1 MFDLDAQRRGWRD
14 ALLGE
19 DALGPIEVDE
29 LEDQLL
35 SELETLTPLGLSE
48 EEAFWVAAK
57 RVGDH
62 SALATEFGKVNR
74 KAVWN
79 KRIQWMLAGYL
90 VAIVLSTFVSAVSN
104 GAALLVASL
113 SRSASLTASVYMGA
127 NILLVILIL
136 FLVTVST
143 RQEFS
148 QNRVQRLLER
158 ARQNIVLSAVVVTI
172 AVLFL
177 RFLGVLSYN
186 NLASALTYELTRGV
200 EASNYGPFLVY
211 TDYFRLLVWVLLPP
225 AVIVAIWRLQ
235 RARNKVGPS
244 SSPQKSL

>member
-1 MFDLDAQRRGWRD
+1 MFNFDAQRRAWRD
-14 ALLGE
+14 TLLRE
-19 DALGPIEVDE
+19 DALGPSEVDE
-29 LEDQLL
+29 LEDHLL
-35 SELETLTPLGLSE
+35 SEIEVLETAGLSK

-74 KAVWN
+74 KAVWS

-90 VAIVLSTFVSAVSN
+90 VVMVLSTFVSAVSN

-136 FLVTVST
+136 FLVTVFT

-177 RFLGVLSYN
+177 RFLGVISYN
-186 NLASALTYELTRGV
+186 NLASALIYELARGV

-211 TDYFRLLVWVLLPP
+211 TDYFRLLVWVLPPP
-225 AVIVAIWRLQ
+225 AIVVAIWRLQ
-235 RARNKVGPS
+235 TVRELRKH
-244 SSPQKSL
+244 